1 MKLIL
6 ASASPR
12 RREILSALIPSFEIV
27 PAACEERADLTLPP
41 EEIARSLARQ
51 KAEEVF
57 SRRPEAAVLGAD
69 TIVYFRGKVLG
80 KPKDAEDAKRTLRML
95 SGNTHSVFTGYCILC
110 GKNRSE
116 GACET
121 QVEFNAL
128 PEPFIEEYVAGGS
141 PMDKAGSYG
150 IQDDARLVRAYRGS
164 YTNIVGLPEEAIGAE
179 LRKLGIIQ

>member
-110 GKNRSE
+110 GKNRAE

-128 PEPFIEEYVAGGS
+128 PEPFIEEYVVFRTTRASCGRTAAAIRTS
-141 PMDKAGSYG
+141 SACPKRQS
-150 IQDDARLVRAYRGS
+150 AR
-164 YTNIVGLPEEAIGAE
+164 N
-179 LRKLGIIQ
+179 LGNSV